1 MFSFQLYY
9 FPVVCYCPLSSP
21 ARPCSSSCGHNLLK
35 CAPALA
41 CPWCQC
47 ARHQRCMNCRRPP
60 RYTPRGLWIDASAL
74 SPASEFSR
82 TTTLASPAQPRVIA
96 WHSFSRPHLALSSRA
111 LVCTTASSRHHTR
124 GYSWHNFRHGPS
136 IETLPGVCLVRWDI
150 SRLVP
155 QGTETHTGPQ
165 ATPRDVCSLPLRSL
179 DCWLS
184 SAFIPGLQSH
194 AHILILSQTHLQ
206 TLDLIRLSF
215 NYSIGLLY

>member
-1 MFSFQLYY
+1 
-9 FPVVCYCPLSSP
+9 
-21 ARPCSSSCGHNLLK
+21 
-35 CAPALA
+35 
-41 CPWCQC
+41 
-47 ARHQRCMNCRRPP
+47 MNCRHPP
-60 RYTPRGLWIDASAL
+60 RYSPRGLWIDASAL

-82 TTTLASPAQPRVIA
+82 TTTLASPAPPRVTA

-111 LVCTTASSRHHTR
+111 LVCITASSRQHTRGCSWHNFSRPHLALSSRALVCATASSRHHTR
-124 GYSWHNFRHGPS
+124 GFSWHTFRHGPS